1 MALVNDFSIWA
12 SGGSA
17 VYDQS
22 QNLDTNHTGYLSGEK
37 IYARTMNGI
46 LKDVSIV
53 TVSLLAA
60 LLSTTTADTSSM
72 TFNNDQTLADM
83 QAQFESLL
91 TTRNVATATKW
102 QTQRI
107 VNIKNGSGTI
117 LATATGVDGTA
128 NINLQFSSVV
138 DISISG
144 NATTATTTTNV
155 GKTNVS
161 AVSTIHYLAGFN
173 DSSTSASSAVK
184 VFSSLGYRPD
194 TNTISA
200 NISGNAATAGTATT
214 ASKAQKVS
222 IGAFGNCAA
231 TASPQNYVTINAEN
245 YPNNVPAI
253 YTVTMVWK
261 NSDQDI
267 VLADIFNVKHDG
279 VNTETD
285 GVFALNNSTGGTIYV
300 FRLRFSTIASSG
312 TYTATL
318 QYSSD
323 GGSNYSDTGRELILR
338 LDRQVCY

>member
-12 SGGSA
+12 SGNA
-17 VYDQS
+17 AIYDQS

-46 LKDVSIV
+46 LKDVSLV

-83 QAQFESLL
+83 QTQFESLL

-102 QTQRI
+102 QTARTI
-107 VNIKNGSGTI
+107 NIKNGSGTI
-117 LATATGVDGTA
+117 LATAAGVDGTA
-128 NINLQFSSVV
+128 DINLQFSAVLDV
-138 DISISG
+138 SISG
-144 NATTATTTTNV
+144 NAATATTATNV

-161 AVSTIHYLAGFN
+161 GINVIHYLAGFT
-173 DSSTSASSAVK
+173 DSSTSTSNGIK
-184 VFSSLGYRPD
+184 VFSSLGYNPS
-194 TNTISA
+194 TNTLTA
-200 NISGNAATAGTATT
+200 NVSGNAATATSATT
-214 ASKAQKVS
+214 ASKASKVS

-231 TASPQNYVTINAEN
+231 TASPQNYVTINGTN
-245 YPNNVPAI
+245 YPNNIPAV
-253 YTVTMVWK
+253 YTVTMVWE
-261 NSDQDI
+261 NMDHDI
-267 VLADIFNVKHDG
+267 VLADIFTVKHDG
-279 VNTETD
+279 VNNETD

-300 FRLRFSTIASSG
+300 FRLRFSSIASSG

-323 GGSNYSDTGRELILR
+323 GGSNYSDTGNEKILR